1 MCQPPCEVKGKPGWS
16 RPSPCPGETQAREAA
31 TPWLLLSWGWC
42 WGRER
47 MEGRDV
53 TKEVTVELTMDGN

>member
-1 MCQPPCEVKGKPGWS
+1 M
-16 RPSPCPGETQAREAA
+16 
-31 TPWLLLSWGWC
+31 LLSWGWC